1 MKRFSRASAR
11 QLRGGEKAGRF
22 PDRPFVLVS
31 LSTMFQGQEKT
42 LRNICAAMAPL
53 EVLVTG
59 EALASPGR
67 SDYEIGPSSPRYLD
81 PPTLLACAEWVIE

>member
-59 EALASPGR
+59 
-67 SDYEIGPSSPRYLD
+67 GPSSLGISIRPLY
-81 PPTLLACAEWVIE
+81 LLAPSG